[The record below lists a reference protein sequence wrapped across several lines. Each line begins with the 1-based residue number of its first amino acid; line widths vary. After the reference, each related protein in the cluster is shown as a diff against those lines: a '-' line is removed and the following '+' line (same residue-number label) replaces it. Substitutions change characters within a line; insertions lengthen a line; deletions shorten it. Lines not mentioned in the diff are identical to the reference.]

1 MQMGSAKAVIV
12 SLTNRGHCLHAG
24 TEAVCHRMDH
34 GTQSDTE
41 DLSFWLIGVMLKCSS
56 ISWFLRA
63 IPERISPAKIPG
75 SAAVKN
81 GAVNFD
87 SSYFSTGSAA
97 EILSYWLPGDAG
109 DMPVCV
115 SSFISVTYKV
125 YGCHHFLFN
134 QRWMDDINHYKTLN
148 SPTELTGPQPRKSGF
163 SFVKNHLLMV
173 LNVFTWVFWSQE
185 NRNP

>member
-1 MQMGSAKAVIV
+1 MLINLLISKSNSWKNQPCKDSWVGGSEKRSRKLRQQLLFHRV
-12 SLTNRGHCLHAG
+12 RG
-24 TEAVCHRMDH
+24 R
-34 GTQSDTE
+34 
-41 DLSFWLIGVMLKCSS
+41 
-56 ISWFLRA
+56 
-63 IPERISPAKIPG
+63 
-75 SAAVKN
+75 
-81 GAVNFD
+81 
-87 SSYFSTGSAA
+87 
-97 EILSYWLPGDAG
+97 ILSYWLPGDVG

-173 LNVFTWVFWSQE
+173 LKCLYLSLLVTRKPQPLASATASCYGNDQSKRKQKNE
-185 NRNP
+185 NKVK